1 MGHNDGWKQ
10 LTNLGKQN
18 NQHFIQLPFNKLIQ
32 QIQYKAEES
41 KINVIIIDE
50 SHMSKCSFLDNES
63 INVMT
68 LTWERES
75 KEEYS
80 EHQIEH

>member
-1 MGHNDGWKQ
+1 RRFKRARITESYG
-10 LTNLGKQN
+10 
-18 NQHFIQLPFNKLIQ
+18 NQYWCKES
-32 QIQYKAEES
+32 KAEEL

-50 SHMSKCSFLDNES
+50 SHTSKCSFLDNES